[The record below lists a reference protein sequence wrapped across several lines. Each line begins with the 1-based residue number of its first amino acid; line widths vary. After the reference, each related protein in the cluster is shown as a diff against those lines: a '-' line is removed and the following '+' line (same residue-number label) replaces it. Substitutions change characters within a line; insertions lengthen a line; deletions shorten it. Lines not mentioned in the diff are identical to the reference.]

1 MRERLTKK
9 QRELFDYL
17 EAFIK
22 SNGYAPSYR
31 EIMHALGYK
40 SVSTVSTHV
49 QGLITRGY
57 IKKSQDEARSLEII
71 PAPSE
76 ADTHQAWLK
85 RTLQRKLRTL
95 EEQNTDQA
103 RKDSAV
109 LTRTAELLGL
119 E

>member
-17 EAFIK
+17 DAFIK
-22 SNGYAPSYR
+22 SHGYAPSYR

-40 SVSTVSTHV
+40 SVSTVSTHL
-49 QGLITRGY
+49 QGLIAHGY
-57 IKKSQDEARSLEII
+57 VKKSQDEARSLEII

-76 ADTHQAWLK
+76 ADTHHAWLK
-85 RTLQRKLRTL
+85 RTVQRKQRALD
-95 EEQNTDQA
+95 EQNTEQA
-103 RKDSAV
+103 RKDSQV
-109 LTRTAELLGL
+109 LARACELLGL